1 MSKLYYSRTR
11 ELLFVTDN
19 NSACMRYCLTQW
31 CHILWHGVTLRS
43 IPFYDCLSSQICA
56 AETVINKGN
65 LMWRVVYCI
74 ASPTQRMLFLS
85 SVFIYKHGLMHLNH
99 AKEIEVSKIWKE
111 WTSTD
116 LALAVTKERRS
127 FEITP
132 PPPMNV
138 TSYVNGIEAFE
149 YTPHL
154 L

>member
-1 MSKLYYSRTR
+1 MHA
-11 ELLFVTDN
+11 LLSHAVVSYFM
-19 NSACMRYCLTQW
+19 AW
-31 CHILWHGVTLRS
+31 CYLRS

-99 AKEIEVSKIWKE
+99 EKEIEVSKIWKK

-132 PPPMNV
+132 PPPNERHLIRQWDRGFWIHAPPLIK
-138 TSYVNGIEAFE
+138 YHFE
-149 YTPHL
+149 L
-154 L
+154 C